1 MALIFERWAE
11 SACGPAWWDASK
23 FILDFTR
30 ARGEGSVG
38 AFMNSFK
45 DMNLICLDDIGV
57 RESTQPQTDALL
69 TFLNTRGER
78 PLIVTGNLAPA
89 SLAEVLDSRVVSR
102 LCAGV
107 VIEVTGRDQRLD
119 NTISLKA

>member
-1 MALIFERWAE
+1 
-11 SACGPAWWDASK
+11 
-23 FILDFTR
+23 
-30 ARGEGSVG
+30 VG